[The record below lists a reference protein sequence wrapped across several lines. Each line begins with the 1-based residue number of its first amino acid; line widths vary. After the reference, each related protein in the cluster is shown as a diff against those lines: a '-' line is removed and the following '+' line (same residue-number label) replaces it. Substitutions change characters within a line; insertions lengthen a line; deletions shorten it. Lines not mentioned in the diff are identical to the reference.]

1 MEVMKTNAVLIR
13 VCVLHEKK
21 VQSELLYLFLLRRQ
35 CEQCLH
41 TKKAILL
48 FLTTWALLVLLLL
61 VLCEGNWLFFVL
73 RWKSALEV
81 ATISVQFGIL
91 FGRTSFP

>member
-1 MEVMKTNAVLIR
+1 MKTSAVLIR
-13 VCVLHEKK
+13 VCVCVLHEKK
-21 VQSELLYLFLLRRQ
+21 SPELIALFVSWRWQ

-73 RWKSALEV
+73 RWKSVLEV
-81 ATISVQFGIL
+81 ATISVRLGIR
-91 FGRTSFP
+91 FGRISFP

>member
-1 MEVMKTNAVLIR
+1 MP
-13 VCVLHEKK
+13 
-21 VQSELLYLFLLRRQ
+21 S
-35 CEQCLH
+35 H

-61 VLCEGNWLFFVL
+61 VFCEGNWLFFVL

-81 ATISVQFGIL
+81 ATIGVQFGIR
-91 FGRTSFP
+91 FGSISFFPKAKQVKTSQSEWYEERRRAFVAFAALRR